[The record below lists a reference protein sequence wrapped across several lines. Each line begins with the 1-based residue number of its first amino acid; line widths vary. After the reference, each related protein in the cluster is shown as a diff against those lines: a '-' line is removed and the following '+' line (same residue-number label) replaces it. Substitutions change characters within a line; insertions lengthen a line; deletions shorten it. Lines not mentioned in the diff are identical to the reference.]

1 MRKMFSKKLS
11 YQFRWAFGIIL
22 IQISIVRPDLN
33 AQTLSPYTFN
43 NGGGFSSSIEWSMGE
58 SVSIAHFITPNIS
71 LNTGFLQP
79 LTSVVTSINEF
90 GSVVFGNEIIIG
102 PNPTINKLQLKANL
116 SQIGKMTIQLID
128 TKSVILQTAE
138 SGSMVNSYY
147 QEWQLEKYPAGIFY
161 LRVIFK
167 PLTGAVKTGIYK
179 IIKL

>member
-1 MRKMFSKKLS
+1 MRKIFSKKLPN
-11 YQFRWAFGIIL
+11 QFIWVFVIIFL
-22 IQISIVRPDLN
+22 QIIAVKPVSQ
-33 AQTLSPYTFN
+33 AQAISPYTIN

-58 SVSIAHFITPNIS
+58 SVSIAHFITPSIS
-71 LNTGFLQP
+71 LNTGLLQP
-79 LTSVVTSINEF
+79 LTTIVTSINEF
-90 GSVVFGNEIIIG
+90 GPAVFGNEIVIG
-102 PNPTINKLQLKANL
+102 PNPTINKLQLKASL

-128 TKSVILQTAE
+128 TKSLILETAE
-138 SGSMVNSYY
+138 SGTMVNSYY